1 MPVNDRRR
9 HARVFFKS
17 PVRGAVGGSR
27 VLVLD
32 ISPIGLGVAHE
43 NPLPPPGGVCRVE
56 LPSDLGPIKLD
67 CTIVRTV
74 KRSLGDAARAIF
86 HSGLEVLAADRQSQA
101 RLQTI
106 TTTVK

>member
-9 HARVFFKS
+9 HARVFFKA
-17 PVRGAVGGSR
+17 PLRGAVSGAR

-32 ISPIGLGVAHE
+32 LSPAGLGIAHE
-43 NPLPPPGGVCRVE
+43 TPLPPPGGVCRVE
-56 LPSDLGPIKLD
+56 LPSDFGPIKLD

-74 KRSLGDAARAIF
+74 KRSAGDAARELF

-101 RLQTI
+101 RLRSI
-106 TTTVK
+106 TDAS